1 VCRKALPIQD
11 REEHARAMALLGCSH
26 LSNNLNQ
33 IVHAVNIGV
42 LPLAPETEA
51 ELFAAL
57 NNARELRLLLPLV
70 LGLKTEDRP

>member
-1 VCRKALPIQD
+1 MMGR
-11 REEHARAMALLGCSH
+11 CSH

-42 LPLAPETEA
+42 LPVAPETEA

-57 NNARELRLLLPLV
+57 NNSRELRLLLPLV